1 MKKTSKK
8 TASKKIDPF
17 AIGSK
22 LLIRTV
28 TMIQLGRIIDV
39 GPDYILFEVGGW
51 VADTKRFGLET
62 LTKGELNEFEK
73 SPGPWFGVGRGVIVD
88 FWPWNHALPKET
100 IG

>member
-39 GPDYILFEVGGW
+39 GPDYILFEEGGW

-73 SPGPWFGVGRGVIVD
+73 SPGPWFGVGRGAIVD